1 MRAPL
6 SPLLLAAAWVS
17 AAWFAGAGCAGAPK
31 EESQA
36 AAEERACTNDA
47 SDPLHMASSRPYA
60 ASDPQ
65 IESIL
70 NQPADPRLAWV
81 NRQMYQSLHAL
92 DVELRREQ
100 RVAACEHP
108 ESSAPTLEAQ
118 SGNGA
123 AAGGGSSPGLGAAGG
138 AVAMGG
144 GAGGGTGPSGG
155 VGATAAGSVGG
166 IGASPAGGGPAGGTA
181 SAAVATATNGAT
193 ASPMV
198 VTPAP
203 NTPAVNPAS
212 TTDASAASQNP
223 IVNAAAPGAARATLI
238 RKASLSATGGG
249 GNGATAPKVTA
260 GSDNDIVARRL
271 RKAAEQET
279 NPTLRAKLWKEYT
292 DYRQGMAAK

>member
-6 SPLLLAAAWVS
+6 SPLLLATTWLS
-17 AAWFAGAGCAGAPK
+17 AAWLAGAGCAAAPK
-31 EESQA
+31 EESQ

-47 SDPLHMASSRPYA
+47 SDPLHMASSRPSA
-60 ASDPQ
+60 GSDPQ

-70 NQPADPRLAWV
+70 NQPADPRLAWI

-118 SGNGA
+118 SGNDAG
-123 AAGGGSSPGLGAAGG
+123 AGGGSAPGHGAEGG

-144 GAGGGTGPSGG
+144 GAGGGTAPSGG
-155 VGATAAGSVGG
+155 TGSAAAIAATAASGVNVNLGG
-166 IGASPAGGGPAGGTA
+166 
-181 SAAVATATNGAT
+181 ATSEPTTPATNA
-193 ASPMV
+193 
-198 VTPAP
+198 
-203 NTPAVNPAS
+203 AS
-212 TTDASAASQNP
+212 TTASAASQNP
-223 IVNAAAPGAARATLI
+223 TVNAAAPGAARATSV
-238 RKASLSATGGG
+238 RKSSLSGTGGG
-249 GNGATAPKVTA
+249 GNGATAPKITA

-292 DYRQGMAAK
+292 DYRQGMVAK

>member
-36 AAEERACTNDA
+36 AAKERACTNDA

-118 SGNGA
+118 SSHGA
-123 AAGGGSSPGLGAAGG
+123 
-138 AVAMGG
+138 
-144 GAGGGTGPSGG
+144 GAGGVT
-155 VGATAAGSVGG
+155 
-166 IGASPAGGGPAGGTA
+166 
-181 SAAVATATNGAT
+181 TATNGAT
-193 ASPMV
+193 AA
-198 VTPAP
+198 TPAP
-203 NTPAVNPAS
+203 TTPAANP
-212 TTDASAASQNP
+212 TTTAASAASQNP
-223 IVNAAAPGAARATLI
+223 MGNAAAPGAARATLI

>member
-6 SPLLLAAAWVS
+6 SPLLLATAWLS
-17 AAWFAGAGCAGAPK
+17 AVWLAGCAATPK
-31 EESQA
+31 EESPA
-36 AAEERACTNDA
+36 TAKERACANDA
-47 SDPLHMASSRPYA
+47 SDPLHMASSRPDVGR
-60 ASDPQ
+60 DPQ

-70 NQPADPRLAWV
+70 NQPADPRLAWI

-123 AAGGGSSPGLGAAGG
+123 AASGGPSPGTSAPGGMVAMASGGGGGGTLAGG
-138 AVAMGG
+138 A
-144 GAGGGTGPSGG
+144 
-155 VGATAAGSVGG
+155 GG
-166 IGASPAGGGPAGGTA
+166 IGASQASGGAPAGGATGLSGGAGV
-181 SAAVATATNGAT
+181 SNGA
-193 ASPMV
+193 AS
-198 VTPAP
+198 
-203 NTPAVNPAS
+203 
-212 TTDASAASQNP
+212 
-223 IVNAAAPGAARATLI
+223 AAAPGAARSTLI
-238 RKASLSATGGG
+238 RKTSLSATGGG
-249 GNGATAPKVTA
+249 GNGATAQKTTS

-279 NPTLRAKLWKEYT
+279 NPTLRAKLWKEYA

>member
-17 AAWFAGAGCAGAPK
+17 AAWFAGGGCAGAPK

-36 AAEERACTNDA
+36 AAKERACTNDA

-108 ESSAPTLEAQ
+108 ESSAPTLEAL

-123 AAGGGSSPGLGAAGG
+123 AA
-138 AVAMGG
+138 GG

-166 IGASPAGGGPAGGTA
+166 IGASPPGGTGPSGGTA
-181 SAAVATATNGAT
+181 SAAATATIGA
-193 ASPMV
+193 
-198 VTPAP
+198 TPAP
-203 NTPAVNPAS
+203 NTPAANPAP
-212 TTDASAASQNP
+212 TTAASAASQNP
-223 IVNAAAPGAARATLI
+223 MVNAAAPGAARATLI

>member
-6 SPLLLAAAWVS
+6 SPLLLATAWLS
-17 AAWFAGAGCAGAPK
+17 AAWLAGCAAAPK
-31 EESQA
+31 EESQVA
-36 AAEERACTNDA
+36 AKERACANDA
-47 SDPLHMASSRPYA
+47 SDPLHMVSSRPDTGR
-60 ASDPQ
+60 DPQ

-70 NQPADPRLAWV
+70 NQQPADPRLAWV

-123 AAGGGSSPGLGAAGG
+123 AASGGALPGTSAPGSMVAMASGAGVSKGAAS
-138 AVAMGG
+138 AA
-144 GAGGGTGPSGG
+144 
-155 VGATAAGSVGG
+155 ATAANAPT
-166 IGASPAGGGPAGGTA
+166 ASPVVVAPTANAASTTAA
-181 SAAVATATNGAT
+181 SAAPQNSM
-193 ASPMV
+193 AS
-198 VTPAP
+198 
-203 NTPAVNPAS
+203 
-212 TTDASAASQNP
+212 
-223 IVNAAAPGAARATLI
+223 AAAPGAARSTLI
-238 RKASLSATGGG
+238 RKTSLSASGGG
-249 GNGATAPKVTA
+249 GNGATAQKATP

-279 NPTLRAKLWKEYT
+279 NPTLRAKLWKEYA

>member
-36 AAEERACTNDA
+36 AAKERACTNDA

-100 RVAACEHP
+100 RVAVCEHP

-155 VGATAAGSVGG
+155 
-166 IGASPAGGGPAGGTA
+166 TA
-181 SAAVATATNGAT
+181 SAA
-193 ASPMV
+193 
-198 VTPAP
+198 AP
-203 NTPAVNPAS
+203 S
-212 TTDASAASQNP
+212 
-223 IVNAAAPGAARATLI
+223 AARATLI

-271 RKAAEQET
+271 RKSAEQET

>member
-6 SPLLLAAAWVS
+6 SPLLLATAWLS
-17 AAWFAGAGCAGAPK
+17 AAWLVGCAAAPK
-31 EESQA
+31 EETPVA
-36 AAEERACTNDA
+36 AKERACANDA
-47 SDPLHMASSRPYA
+47 SDPLHMVSSRADA
-60 ASDPQ
+60 ARDPQ

-70 NQPADPRLAWV
+70 NQSADPRLAWI

-123 AAGGGSSPGLGAAGG
+123 AAGGGPSPGTGAPGGTIAMASGAGAA
-138 AVAMGG
+138 
-144 GAGGGTGPSGG
+144 
-155 VGATAAGSVGG
+155 ATAPQNSM
-166 IGASPAGGGPAGGTA
+166 A
-181 SAAVATATNGAT
+181 SAAAPSVAR
-193 ASPMV
+193 S
-198 VTPAP
+198 
-203 NTPAVNPAS
+203 
-212 TTDASAASQNP
+212 
-223 IVNAAAPGAARATLI
+223 TLI
-238 RKASLSATGGG
+238 RKTSLSASGGG
-249 GNGATAPKVTA
+249 GNGATAQKATP

-279 NPTLRAKLWKEYT
+279 NPTVRAKLWKEYA

>member
-6 SPLLLAAAWVS
+6 SPLLLASAWVS
-17 AAWFAGAGCAGAPK
+17 AAWLAGAGCAAAPK

-36 AAEERACTNDA
+36 TAKERACTNDA

-60 ASDPQ
+60 GSDPQ

-100 RVAACEHP
+100 RAAACEHP

-123 AAGGGSSPGLGAAGG
+123 GASGSSPGLGASGG

-144 GAGGGTGPSGG
+144 GASGGTGPSGG
-155 VGATAAGSVGG
+155 AGS
-166 IGASPAGGGPAGGTA
+166 
-181 SAAVATATNGAT
+181 AAATATNGAT
-193 ASPMV
+193 AGPMV
-198 VTPAP
+198 ATPAP
-203 NTPAVNPAS
+203 STTPAANSAS
-212 TTDASAASQNP
+212 TTAASGASQNP
-223 IVNAAAPGAARATLI
+223 MTNAAGPGAARATLI

-249 GNGATAPKVTA
+249 GNGATAPKITA